1 MPVINYRDLK
11 SREGYIGILGY
22 TIGLDTA
29 WMILLL
35 YIDPVSRDTTSA
47 GEDLAEKIRP
57 LCDLPA
63 HCRDLYAVSAG
74 WAKFTAGAWGYPYSD
89 R

>member
-1 MPVINYRDLK
+1 MPVIGYRDLK

-35 YIDPVSRDTTSA
+35 YI
-47 GEDLAEKIRP
+47 E
-57 LCDLPA
+57 
-63 HCRDLYAVSAG
+63 
-74 WAKFTAGAWGYPYSD
+74 FAWIYKGYPVFERIAARYVYQYNF
-89 R
+89 

>member
-11 SREGYIGILGY
+11 SREGHIGILGY

-35 YIDPVSRDTTSA
+35 YI
-47 GEDLAEKIRP
+47 E
-57 LCDLPA
+57 
-63 HCRDLYAVSAG
+63 
-74 WAKFTAGAWGYPYSD
+74 FAWIYK

>member
-1 MPVINYRDLK
+1 MYMRKDLAVQAFFAQWCLYSRDKVLQTVICIILIRISRIYMPVINYRDLK

-35 YIDPVSRDTTSA
+35 YI
-47 GEDLAEKIRP
+47 E
-57 LCDLPA
+57 
-63 HCRDLYAVSAG
+63 
-74 WAKFTAGAWGYPYSD
+74 FAWIYK

>member
-1 MPVINYRDLK
+1 MPVINYRDLE

-35 YIDPVSRDTTSA
+35 YI
-47 GEDLAEKIRP
+47 E
-57 LCDLPA
+57 
-63 HCRDLYAVSAG
+63 
-74 WAKFTAGAWGYPYSD
+74 FAWIYK

>member
-1 MPVINYRDLK
+1 MYMRKDLAVQAFFAQWCLYSRYKVIQTVICIILIRISRIYMPVIGYRDLK

-35 YIDPVSRDTTSA
+35 YI
-47 GEDLAEKIRP
+47 E
-57 LCDLPA
+57 
-63 HCRDLYAVSAG
+63 
-74 WAKFTAGAWGYPYSD
+74 FAWIYKG
-89 R
+89 

>member
-1 MPVINYRDLK
+1 MYMRKDLAVQAFLHNGACTAGIKIQTVICIILIRISRIYMPVIGYRDLK

-35 YIDPVSRDTTSA
+35 YI
-47 GEDLAEKIRP
+47 E
-57 LCDLPA
+57 
-63 HCRDLYAVSAG
+63 
-74 WAKFTAGAWGYPYSD
+74 FAWIYKG
-89 R
+89 

>member
-35 YIDPVSRDTTSA
+35 YIEFAWIYKREPVFERIA
-47 GEDLAEKIRP
+47 AR
-57 LCDLPA
+57 
-63 HCRDLYAVSAG
+63 HVYQYN
-74 WAKFTAGAWGYPYSD
+74 F
-89 R
+89 